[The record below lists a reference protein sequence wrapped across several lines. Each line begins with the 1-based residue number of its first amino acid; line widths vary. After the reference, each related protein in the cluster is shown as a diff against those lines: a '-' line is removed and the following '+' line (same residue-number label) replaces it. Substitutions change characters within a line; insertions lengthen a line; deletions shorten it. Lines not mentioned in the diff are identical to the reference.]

1 MENINEVKKANGIG
15 IYNNIMRVFLF
26 VGLNVN
32 VALILFS
39 NTFKED
45 NVSKSWFPK
54 VILFLVIENLILF
67 IFLIAKINV
76 LPNWFYYI
84 DYLKELYT
92 VKYFDRN
99 EDNLPHKIFI
109 NEREDD
115 ENIID
120 DESKNEN
127 IDSIN
132 NFDNSIDDLN
142 KNNEVELTNNNY
154 NI

>member
-1 MENINEVKKANGIG
+1 
-15 IYNNIMRVFLF
+15 MRVFLF

-39 NTFKED
+39 NTFDE
-45 NVSKSWFPK
+45 NNINKSWFPK
-54 VILFLVIENLILF
+54 VVLFLIIENLILF

-84 DYLKELYT
+84 DYLKELYI

-99 EDNLPHKIFI
+99 EENLPHKIF
-109 NEREDD
+109 EDD

-120 DESKNEN
+120 EEVKNDN
-127 IDSIN
+127 INSINNFN
-132 NFDNSIDDLN
+132 NFDNSIDEI
-142 KNNEVELTNNNY
+142 KNNELEMTNNN

>member
-1 MENINEVKKANGIG
+1 
-15 IYNNIMRVFLF
+15 MRVFLF

-39 NTFKED
+39 NTFDE
-45 NVSKSWFPK
+45 NNINKSWFPK
-54 VILFLVIENLILF
+54 VILFLIIENLILF

-84 DYLKELYT
+84 DYLKELYR

-99 EDNLPHKIFI
+99 EENLPHKIF
-109 NEREDD
+109 EDD
-115 ENIID
+115 EIID
-120 DESKNEN
+120 EEVKNDN
-127 IDSIN
+127 INSIN
-132 NFDNSIDDLN
+132 NFNNFDSSIDEI
-142 KNNEVELTNNNY
+142 KNNELEMTNNN

>member
-1 MENINEVKKANGIG
+1 
-15 IYNNIMRVFLF
+15 
-26 VGLNVN
+26 VN

-39 NTFKED
+39 NTFDE
-45 NVSKSWFPK
+45 NNINKSWFPK
-54 VILFLVIENLILF
+54 VVLFLIIENLILF

-84 DYLKELYT
+84 DYLKELYR

-99 EDNLPHKIFI
+99 EENLPHKIF
-109 NEREDD
+109 EDD

-120 DESKNEN
+120 EEVKNDN
-127 IDSIN
+127 INSIN
-132 NFDNSIDDLN
+132 NFNNFDSSIDEI
-142 KNNEVELTNNNY
+142 KNNELEMTNNN

>member
-1 MENINEVKKANGIG
+1 
-15 IYNNIMRVFLF
+15 MRVFLF

-39 NTFKED
+39 NTFDE
-45 NVSKSWFPK
+45 NNINKSWFPK
-54 VILFLVIENLILF
+54 VVLFLIIENLILF

-84 DYLKELYT
+84 DYLKELYR

-99 EDNLPHKIFI
+99 EENLPHKIF
-109 NEREDD
+109 EDD

-120 DESKNEN
+120 EEVKNDN
-127 IDSIN
+127 INSIN
-132 NFDNSIDDLN
+132 NFNNFDSSIDEI
-142 KNNEVELTNNNY
+142 KNNELEMTNNN